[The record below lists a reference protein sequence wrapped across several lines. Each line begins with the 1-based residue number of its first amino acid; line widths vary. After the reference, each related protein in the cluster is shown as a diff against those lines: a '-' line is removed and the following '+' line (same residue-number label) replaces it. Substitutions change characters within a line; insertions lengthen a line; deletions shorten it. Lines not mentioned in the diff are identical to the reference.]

1 VEFVD
6 ELEQLRNKLELVE
19 AVADTVDDSM
29 ALALVDNIVVQPP
42 QNRYLS
48 TKYLSE
54 PAVVVVADVEL
65 VLQHSPLDSTSD
77 KLVDTL
83 LKN

>member
-1 VEFVD
+1 MEFVD
-6 ELEQLRNKLELVE
+6 ELEQLRNKLELAE

-29 ALALVDNIVVQPP
+29 ALALADNIVVQPP

-48 TKYLSE
+48 SKYLSE